1 MRFTRCATF
10 LIATFAIGSLASPVV
25 ADDPAPI
32 DPGPLAPSGYPTPEQ
47 TAERLAELA
56 KLAPG
61 RASIARIAVARSG
74 PAVNALIL
82 GNQDFSRRL
91 PAMLV
96 VAGMDGVNLGSTE
109 QCLTAVERVLR
120 DSPAVLDAAR
130 IYVIPEA
137 NPDARMHAITRR
149 EPRATNSRA
158 VDDDR
163 DGRVDEDGPT
173 DLNGDGFVGTVW
185 RVAPPGVKATHIV
198 DPVDARI
205 VRPANREKG
214 EIATIEILRE
224 ATDLDQD
231 GLFGEDGRGGV
242 DLDRNFPHRWPEFA
256 TDAGPFPLSEPE
268 SLGIAK
274 FVRDHPE
281 IVTAVVIGR
290 HDTLVNF
297 PDTKD
302 KDSTGRTPLV
312 YLAEDHGLYR
322 EFGKMWKDTTK
333 VERSGS
339 GDLAGSLVVWL
350 ANHRG
355 IAAVAAN
362 GWARPELPKPPE
374 GTPEP
379 PKTGDDEQ
387 AAWLRVA
394 TELAKDGF
402 APWKPFAHPVWGECQ
417 TGGFMPFFR
426 ESPTLAQARDLGAR
440 TAPFLAALAA
450 KAPRIETGEPRVTM
464 LADGLARVEF
474 RVVNS
479 GSLPTTTEMGR
490 ITGVVPPVVV
500 RLVDLSTGKT
510 LAPTSVLSGLPVSK
524 LDRLEAAATQEY
536 AWTVRVPAGGLAVA
550 VSGPTFDTMQKT
562 AVAAKEAR

>member
-1 MRFTRCATF
+1 MRFHRCATF
-10 LIATFAIGSLASPVV
+10 LIATFAIGSLASAVV
-25 ADDPAPI
+25 ADDSAPI

-47 TAERLAELA
+47 TADRLAELA
-56 KLAPG
+56 KLVPG
-61 RASIARIAVARSG
+61 RASVARIAAARSG
-74 PAVNALIL
+74 PAVSVLVL

-256 TDAGPFPLSEPE
+256 TDAGPFPLSERRSSTSPRTTG
-268 SLGIAK
+268 S
-274 FVRDHPE
+274 
-281 IVTAVVIGR
+281 TA
-290 HDTLVNF
+290 
-297 PDTKD
+297 
-302 KDSTGRTPLV
+302 SSASCGRTR
-312 YLAEDHGLYR
+312 A
-322 EFGKMWKDTTK
+322 
-333 VERSGS
+333 RSS
-339 GDLAGSLVVWL
+339 
-350 ANHRG
+350 
-355 IAAVAAN
+355 
-362 GWARPELPKPPE
+362 
-374 GTPEP
+374 
-379 PKTGDDEQ
+379 
-387 AAWLRVA
+387 
-394 TELAKDGF
+394 
-402 APWKPFAHPVWGECQ
+402 
-417 TGGFMPFFR
+417 
-426 ESPTLAQARDLGAR
+426 
-440 TAPFLAALAA
+440 
-450 KAPRIETGEPRVTM
+450 
-464 LADGLARVEF
+464 
-474 RVVNS
+474 
-479 GSLPTTTEMGR
+479 
-490 ITGVVPPVVV
+490 
-500 RLVDLSTGKT
+500 
-510 LAPTSVLSGLPVSK
+510 
-524 LDRLEAAATQEY
+524 DRAAATSRGRSSSGLRTTAASPPSPRTAGRAPNFPSHPKGPPSHRRRATTSRPPGCASRANLRRTGSRRGSPSRTPCGASARRAASCRSSASRPRSRRRATSARAPRRSLPRSPPRRRASRRANRASPCWPTASHASSS
-536 AWTVRVPAGGLAVA
+536 AW
-550 VSGPTFDTMQKT
+550 
-562 AVAAKEAR
+562 